1 VLIHGNPG
9 SHQDYTMALLDKLSR
24 SFRVI
29 AFDRP
34 GHGCSE
40 RDDSLAT
47 TVEMQATLLRA
58 ALNKLSIRNP
68 ILVGHSWGG
77 ALALA
82 AAVAYEDELSGVVL
96 LAPAAYPNVSLEW
109 WSLIPGI
116 PVLGK
121 LIVQTLTPL
130 LGPAVVKVNLRAA
143 YHPQAVQE
151 NYAQQSAEMW
161 TRPKQIRAYAYDERT
176 LRSSLKSLSLRYSN
190 LQLPVVIVTGSD
202 DQLLEPQKHA
212 YPLHRAIKG
221 SELVVLP
228 ETGHQLPQTCPD
240 SVIDAIEAV
249 WQAVDQRA
257 KNSTLVDSRQR
268 IPSSRSE

>member
-34 GHGCSE
+34 GHGSSE

-47 TVEMQATLLRA
+47 TVEVQATMIRA
-58 ALNKLSIRNP
+58 ALTRLSIRKP

-77 ALALA
+77 SLALA
-82 AAVAYEDELSGVVL
+82 AAVAYEDELSGIVL
-96 LAPAAYPNVSLEW
+96 LAPAAYPNFSREW
-109 WSLIPGI
+109 WSLVPGI

-121 LIVQTLTPL
+121 FIVHTLTPL
-130 LGPAVVKVNLRAA
+130 LGRAVVKVNLKEA
-143 YHPQAVQE
+143 YHPQAVPE
-151 NYAQQSAEMW
+151 HYVQQSTEMW
-161 TRPKQIRAYAYDERT
+161 TRPKQIRAYADDERT
-176 LRSSLKSLSLRYSN
+176 LRSSLKILSSRYSD
-190 LQLPVVIVTGSD
+190 LQLPVVIVTGSGD
-202 DQLLEPQKHA
+202 LVLEPEKHA

-240 SVIDAIEAV
+240 SVIDAIETA
-249 WQAVDQRA
+249 WRAADQRA
-257 KNSTLVDSRQR
+257 KSSTLVD
-268 IPSSRSE
+268 